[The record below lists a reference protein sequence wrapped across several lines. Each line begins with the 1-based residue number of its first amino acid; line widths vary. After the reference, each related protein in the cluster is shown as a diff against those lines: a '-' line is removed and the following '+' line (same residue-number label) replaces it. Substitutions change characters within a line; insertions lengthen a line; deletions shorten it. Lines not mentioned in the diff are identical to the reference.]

1 MGIRLSTDG
10 ADETRDIGATLA
22 LILRPGDVVSLTG
35 EPGAGTTS
43 FVQGVGRG
51 LGVTQQVVSPTFTL
65 VREYDGSELRLYH
78 LDVYRL
84 TRIQDVI
91 DLGFEEMVDSGGVTF
106 IEWGDVI
113 EDLLGEN
120 YLQIEFTVPE
130 IDSDVRAIK
139 ITCAGVLWAERM
151 DALRASAGKWGEG

>member
-1 MGIRLSTDG
+1 MGIRLATDG
-10 ADETRDIGATLA
+10 ADETREIGATLA
-22 LILRPGDVVSLTG
+22 LILEPGDVVSLTG
-35 EPGAGTTS
+35 EPGAGKTS

-106 IEWGDVI
+106 IEWGDAI
-113 EDLLGEN
+113 EGLLDEN
-120 YLQIEFTVPE
+120 YLRIEFTVPE
-130 IDSDVRAIK
+130 IDSEVRAIG
-139 ITCAGVLWAERM
+139 ITCAGTLWAARM
-151 DALRASAGKWGEG
+151 DALRARTGKWAEA